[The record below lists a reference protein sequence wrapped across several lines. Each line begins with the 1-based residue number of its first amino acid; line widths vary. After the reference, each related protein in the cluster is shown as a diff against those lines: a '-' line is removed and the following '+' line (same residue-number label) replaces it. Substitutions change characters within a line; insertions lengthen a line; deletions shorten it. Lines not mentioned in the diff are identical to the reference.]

1 MSVISPVGA
10 QPLAGRREWAG
21 LAVLALP
28 TLLISLDQ
36 SVLFLALP
44 HLVESLRPTGTQ
56 SLWIMDAYGFL
67 IAGFLVTMGALGN
80 RVGRR
85 RLLLVGAVA
94 VALTSLLAAYATSAE
109 MLIAARALL
118 GVAAAT
124 LMPSTLSLINGMF
137 HDPGQRGRAIA
148 VWAGCFMAGTAL
160 GPVVGGLLLERFWWG
175 SVFLLGVPV
184 MLVLLVAGPR
194 LLPEYKEPGGGRLD
208 LVSVVLSLAAV
219 LPVIHGL
226 KELARHG
233 WSVVPLLTLA
243 GGVAVGAVFVARQK
257 RIAHPLL
264 DLGLLRGRGFAAALA
279 VLLVSMTATAG
290 SYLFVTGYLQ
300 LVAGLSPME
309 AGLWMVPSA
318 LASIVAAQ
326 LAPTLARR
334 FPVHLVVAG
343 GLLVAALG
351 YGLLVLVGPAGGM
364 PLLVAGFVAAFFGG
378 GPIGAL
384 GTALVVGSA
393 PPERAGSAAA
403 LSSVCGDLGAALG
416 VALLGSL
423 GTAVYQGTV
432 TVPEGV
438 SPQLAEAVRN
448 GADTALVA
456 AQALPAGAAETAGR
470 VLDAAREAYTNGLNA
485 AGAVCAVIAV
495 ASAAIAATTLRK
507 ASA

>member
-1 MSVISPVGA
+1 MSVISPMDA
-10 QPLAGRREWAG
+10 PPRAGRREWAG

-44 HLVESLRPTGTQ
+44 HLTESLRPTGTQ

-67 IAGFLVTMGALGN
+67 IAGFLITMGALGN
-80 RVGRR
+80 RIGRR

-124 LMPSTLSLINGMF
+124 LMPSTLSLVNSMF
-137 HDPGQRGRAIA
+137 RDPQQRGRAIA

-194 LLPEYKEPGGGRLD
+194 LLPEYTEPGGGRLD
-208 LVSVVLSLAAV
+208 PVSVVLSLAAV

-279 VLLVSMTATAG
+279 ILLVSMIATAG
-290 SYLFVTGYLQ
+290 SYLFITGYLQ

-318 LASIVAAQ
+318 VASIVAAQ

-343 GLLVAALG
+343 GLLVAAVG

-432 TVPEGV
+432 EVPDGV
-438 SPQLAEAVRN
+438 APGLAEAVGN
-448 GADTALVA
+448 GADAALVA
-456 AQALPAGAAETAGR
+456 AGALPAGAAETAAR

-485 AGAVCAVIAV
+485 AGAVCAVIAL
-495 ASAAIAATTLRK
+495 ASAAVAATALRR
-507 ASA
+507 ASV

>member
-67 IAGFLVTMGALGN
+67 IAGFLITMGALGN
-80 RVGRR
+80 RIGRR

-109 MLIAARALL
+109 LLIAARALL

-124 LMPSTLSLINGMF
+124 LMPSTLSLINSMF

-219 LPVIHGL
+219 LPVVHGL

-233 WSVVPLLTLA
+233 WSTAPLLSLA
-243 GGVAVGAVFVARQK
+243 GGLAVGAVFVARQR
-257 RIAHPLL
+257 RIEHPLL

-279 VLLVSMTATAG
+279 ILLVSMIATAG
-290 SYLFVTGYLQ
+290 SYLFITGYLQ

-318 LASIVAAQ
+318 IASIVAAQ

-351 YGLLVLVGPAGGM
+351 YGLLVLVGPVGGM

-423 GTAVYQGTV
+423 GTAVYQGSV
-432 TVPEGV
+432 TVPDGV
-438 SPQLAEAVRN
+438 SPQLAEAVRS
-448 GADTALVA
+448 GADAALVA

-507 ASA
+507 ASD

>member
-1 MSVISPVGA
+1 MSVISPEGTRR
-10 QPLAGRREWAG
+10 LAGRREWAG

-36 SVLFLALP
+36 SVLYLALP

-67 IAGFLVTMGALGN
+67 IAGFLITMGALGN
-80 RVGRR
+80 RIGRR

-94 VALTSLLAAYATSAE
+94 VGLTSLLAAYATSAE

-124 LMPSTLSLINGMF
+124 LMPSTLSLINSMF

-219 LPVIHGL
+219 LPVVHGL

-233 WSVVPLLTLA
+233 WSVVPALTLV

-257 RIAHPLL
+257 RIEHPLL

-279 VLLVSMTATAG
+279 ILLVSMIATAG

-300 LVAGLSPME
+300 LVAGLSPMA

-318 LASIVAAQ
+318 VASIVAAQ

-334 FPVHLVVAG
+334 FPVYLVVAG
-343 GLLVAALG
+343 GLLVAAVG

-432 TVPEGV
+432 AVPAGL
-438 SPQLAEAVRN
+438 SPELAEAVRN

-456 AQALPAGAAETAGR
+456 VQALPAEEVGR
-470 VLDAAREAYTNGLNA
+470 VLDAAREAYTNGLNT
-485 AGAVCAVIAV
+485 AGAVCAVIALV
-495 ASAAIAATTLRK
+495 SAAIAATTLRK
-507 ASA
+507 ASD

>member
-1 MSVISPVGA
+1 MSVISPEGTRR
-10 QPLAGRREWAG
+10 LAGRREWAG

-36 SVLFLALP
+36 SVLYLALP

-67 IAGFLVTMGALGN
+67 IAGFLITMGALGN
-80 RVGRR
+80 RIGRR

-94 VALTSLLAAYATSAE
+94 VGLTSLLAAYATSAE

-124 LMPSTLSLINGMF
+124 LMPSTLSLINSMF
-137 HDPGQRGRAIA
+137 HDPGRRGRAIA

-219 LPVIHGL
+219 LPVVHGL

-233 WSVVPLLTLA
+233 WSVVPALTLV

-257 RIAHPLL
+257 RIEHPLL

-279 VLLVSMTATAG
+279 ILLVSMIATAG

-300 LVAGLSPME
+300 LVAGLSPMA

-318 LASIVAAQ
+318 VASIVAAQ

-334 FPVHLVVAG
+334 FPVYLVVAG
-343 GLLVAALG
+343 GLLVAAVG

-432 TVPEGV
+432 AVPAGL
-438 SPQLAEAVRN
+438 SPELAEAVRN

-456 AQALPAGAAETAGR
+456 VQALPAGAAEAGGR
-470 VLDAAREAYTNGLNA
+470 VLDAAREAYTNGLNT
-485 AGAVCAVIAV
+485 AGAVCAVIALV
-495 ASAAIAATTLRK
+495 SAAIAATTLRK
-507 ASA
+507 ASD